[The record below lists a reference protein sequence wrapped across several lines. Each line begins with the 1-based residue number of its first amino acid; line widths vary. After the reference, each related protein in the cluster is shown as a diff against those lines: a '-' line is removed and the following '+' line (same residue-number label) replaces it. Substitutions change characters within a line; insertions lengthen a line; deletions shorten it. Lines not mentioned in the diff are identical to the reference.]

1 MVVLLG
7 MFMVELNEIR
17 MFLLIFDR
25 VVEDIEEPLLGKFLQ
40 FDLKKYFE

>member
-1 MVVLLG
+1 

-25 VVEDIEEPLLGKFLQ
+25 VVEVIEEALLGKFLQ

>member
-1 MVVLLG
+1 

-17 MFLLIFDR
+17 MFLLVFDR
-25 VVEDIEEPLLGKFLQ
+25 VVEDIEEALLERFLQ

>member
-25 VVEDIEEPLLGKFLQ
+25 VVEDIEEALLGKFLQ